1 MNYILG
7 KESRG
12 EFISRHDRSYP
23 AMLFINQHAP
33 ENARIKLILLS
44 GRGYYLERIY
54 DEDPNSG
61 MDTIRGLVTAADDNK
76 TFETYL
82 RSLGCTYLLVY
93 YDLFR
98 QHLHDNYSPEAV
110 SRLFARMGKET
121 EIVYYGNGY
130 AVFRLKEQN

>member
-1 MNYILG
+1 V
-7 KESRG
+7 
-12 EFISRHDRSYP
+12 
-23 AMLFINQHAP
+23 P

-61 MDTIRGLVTAADDNK
+61 MDTIRGLVTAAGDNK